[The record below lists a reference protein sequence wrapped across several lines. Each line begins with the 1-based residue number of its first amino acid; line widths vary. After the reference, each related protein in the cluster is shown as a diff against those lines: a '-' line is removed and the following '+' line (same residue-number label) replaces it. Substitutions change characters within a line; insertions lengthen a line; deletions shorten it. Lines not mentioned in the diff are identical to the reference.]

1 MKITLIIIL
10 ALIIASSLFAQVKV
24 REAPYMQGET
34 ELQGKLVYDPL
45 LKSIRSAVLLI
56 PDMWGSDT
64 SVYGNAMKLAQ
75 LGHIVLIADLYGK
88 DVKITSN
95 EEAASQ
101 AETLLEDKQL
111 FIDRISAAMEF
122 LKSQRKVD
130 QGKIGVVGYGLGGN
144 AALELALQ
152 GTHIAALAIYYPWLE
167 YDMDEPP
174 DYSIIKASILVVFG
188 AGDSRLEDEGL
199 ENMKAVFDQN
209 HLDWQMVLYGGAVYG
224 FTNKTLGFEINEG
237 MAFNYN
243 ADLRS
248 FDALRQF
255 FTDLLK

>member
-1 MKITLIIIL
+1 MKATFIILLTLIIVSNL
-10 ALIIASSLFAQVKV
+10 SAQVKV
-24 REAPYMQGET
+24 REAPYMQGDT

-45 LKSIRSAVLLI
+45 LKSIRSAVLVVH
-56 PDMWGSDT
+56 DMWGPDT

-95 EEAASQ
+95 EEATSQ
-101 AETLLEDKQL
+101 AEMLLENKQL
-111 FIDRISAAMEF
+111 FVDRISAAMEF

-130 QGKIGVVGYGLGGN
+130 QGKIGVIGYGLGGN
-144 AALELALQ
+144 AAMELALR
-152 GTHIAALAIYYPWLE
+152 GTHIAALAMYYPWLE

-174 DYSIIKASILVVFG
+174 DYSIIKASVLVFYGTGDPRLDDDGLVNLKSVF
-188 AGDSRLEDEGL
+188 E
-199 ENMKAVFDQN
+199 QN
-209 HLDWQMVLYGGAVYG
+209 RLDWQMVLYGGAVYG
-224 FTNKTLGFEINEG
+224 FTNKTLGFEVEDG